1 MMKNDSVP
9 IPGVHLKITP
19 RKQLSQQNGQ
29 VMALK
34 PRTALILLIQRI
46 NKIEDSLS
54 TTRSKKLTRRR
65 KMTGRMRNSAK
76 LSNASIARGIIP
88 ISLEEKMLMT
98 LI

>member
-1 MMKNDSVP
+1 MMDNDSVR

-19 RKQLSQQNGQ
+19 RKKLSQQNGQ
-29 VMALK
+29 LMALK
-34 PRTALILLIQRI
+34 LRMVPMLLTQKI
-46 NKIEDSLS
+46 NKIEDSLP

-65 KMTGRMRNSAK
+65 KMTERMRNSAK

-88 ISLEEKMLMT
+88 ISSEEKMLTT